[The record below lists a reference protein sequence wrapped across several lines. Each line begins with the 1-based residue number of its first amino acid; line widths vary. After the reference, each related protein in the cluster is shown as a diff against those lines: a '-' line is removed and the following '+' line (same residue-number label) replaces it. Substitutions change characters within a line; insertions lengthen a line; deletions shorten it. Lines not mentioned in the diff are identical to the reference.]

1 MDKTDIKI
9 LGTLQKNSEI
19 SLRKMGIIAGINSPS
34 AVARRID
41 AMRRD
46 GIITNNVSLINY
58 KKLGFQ
64 FYTVTFVR
72 AKYGKEYYK
81 DLGKT
86 LASLPGV
93 ISVDFL
99 LGDIDFIMHTV
110 NRNADEYQNLL
121 DQLSTIEGIERTDS
135 HIVLENFSRD
145 NYSNIK
151 L

>member
-1 MDKTDIKI
+1 MKI
-9 LGTLQKNSEI
+9 LGIIQRNSEM
-19 SLRKMGIIAGINSPS
+19 SLRKIGIAAGLNSPS

-41 AMRRD
+41 AMRSE
-46 GIITNNVSLINY
+46 GIIGNSISLINY

-86 LASLPGV
+86 LADIPGV
-93 ISVDFL
+93 VSVDFL
-99 LGDIDFIMHTV
+99 LGDIDFIIYTV
-110 NRNADEYQNLL
+110 NRNADEYQKLM
-121 DQLSTIEGIERTDS
+121 DRLSTLEGIERTDS
-135 HIVLENFSRD
+135 HIVLQNFSRD

-151 L
+151 F

>member
-1 MDKTDIKI
+1 MKI
-9 LGTLQKNSEI
+9 LGIIQRNSEI
-19 SLRKMGIIAGINSPS
+19 SLRKIGIAAGLNSPS

-41 AMRRD
+41 AMRSE
-46 GIITNNVSLINY
+46 GIIGNSISLINY

-86 LASLPGV
+86 LADIPGV
-93 ISVDFL
+93 VSVDFL
-99 LGDIDFIMHTV
+99 LGDIDFIIYTV
-110 NRNADEYQNLL
+110 NRNADEYQKLM
-121 DQLSTIEGIERTDS
+121 DRLSTLEGIERTDS
-135 HIVLENFSRD
+135 HIVLQNFSRD

-151 L
+151 F

>member
-1 MDKTDIKI
+1 MKI
-9 LGTLQKNSEI
+9 LGIIQRNSEI
-19 SLRKMGIIAGINSPS
+19 SLRKIGIAAGLNSPS

-41 AMRRD
+41 AMRSED
-46 GIITNNVSLINY
+46 IIGNSISLINY

-86 LASLPGV
+86 LADIPGV
-93 ISVDFL
+93 VSVDFL
-99 LGDIDFIMHTV
+99 LGDIDFIIYTV
-110 NRNADEYQNLL
+110 NRNADEYQKLM
-121 DQLSTIEGIERTDS
+121 DRLSTLEGIERTDS
-135 HIVLENFSRD
+135 HIVLQNFSRD

-151 L
+151 F

>member
-1 MDKTDIKI
+1 MDSIDMKI
-9 LGTLQKNSEI
+9 LGIIQRNSEI
-19 SLRKMGIIAGINSPS
+19 SLRKIGIAAGLNSPS

-41 AMRRD
+41 AMRSE
-46 GIITNNVSLINY
+46 GIIGNSISLINY

-86 LASLPGV
+86 LADIPGV
-93 ISVDFL
+93 VSVDFL
-99 LGDIDFIMHTV
+99 LGDIDFIIYTV
-110 NRNADEYQNLL
+110 NRNADEYQKLM
-121 DQLSTIEGIERTDS
+121 DRLSTLEGIERTDS
-135 HIVLENFSRD
+135 HIVLQNFSRD

-151 L
+151 F

>member
-9 LGTLQKNSEI
+9 LNALQKNSEM
-19 SLRKMGIIAGINSPS
+19 SLRKIGIVAGINSPS
-34 AVARRID
+34 AVSRRID

-46 GIITNNVSLINY
+46 GIINNNVSLINY

>member
-135 HIVLENFSRD
+135 HIVLENFSKD

>member
-1 MDKTDIKI
+1 MDSIDMKI
-9 LGTLQKNSEI
+9 LEILERNSEI
-19 SLRKMGIIAGINSPS
+19 SLRKIGIAAGLNSPS

-41 AMRRD
+41 AMKKE
-46 GIITNNVSLINY
+46 GIIGNSISLINY

-86 LASLPGV
+86 LAGLPGV

-99 LGDIDFIMHTV
+99 LGDIDFIIYTV
-110 NRNADEYQNLL
+110 NRNADEYQKLM
-121 DQLSTIEGIERTDS
+121 DRLSTIEGIERTDS
-135 HIVLENFSRD
+135 HIVLQNFSRD

-151 L
+151 F

>member
-1 MDKTDIKI
+1 MKI
-9 LGTLQKNSEI
+9 LGIIQRNSEI
-19 SLRKMGIIAGINSPS
+19 SLRKIGIAAGLNSPS

-41 AMRRD
+41 AMRSE
-46 GIITNNVSLINY
+46 GIIGNSMSLINY

-86 LASLPGV
+86 LADIPGV
-93 ISVDFL
+93 VSVDFL
-99 LGDIDFIMHTV
+99 LGDIDFIIYTV
-110 NRNADEYQNLL
+110 NRNADEYQKLM
-121 DQLSTIEGIERTDS
+121 DRLSTLEGIERTDS
-135 HIVLENFSRD
+135 HIVLQNFSRD

-151 L
+151 F